1 MDILYI
7 SVKRWEELRAICSE
21 ELLRNVFGPYA
32 KKYTITI
39 SNKDHPSGLWCIGEF
54 LKKPS
59 VHRLNKIFVFV
70 AFAYIGGFFKFEES
84 KDVFGD
90 MNLLEELLTRNCI
103 IKEEYDAFVHMIY
116 EARQNIKPLKFDLF
130 DEIENAPE

>member
-7 SVKRWEELRAICSE
+7 SLKRWEDLRAICSK
-21 ELLRNVFGPYA
+21 ELLINVLTHYVEN
-32 KKYTITI
+32 YTITI
-39 SNKDHPSGLWCIGEF
+39 SNKDHPSGLWCIDKF
-54 LKKPS
+54 LKTPS
-59 VHRLNKIFVFV
+59 VHRLNKVFVFV

-90 MNLLEELLTRNCI
+90 MNLLKELRTRNCI
-103 IKEEYDAFVHMIY
+103 LEEEYEAFVHMIY
-116 EARQNIKPLKFDLF
+116 EARKGIKPLKFNLL